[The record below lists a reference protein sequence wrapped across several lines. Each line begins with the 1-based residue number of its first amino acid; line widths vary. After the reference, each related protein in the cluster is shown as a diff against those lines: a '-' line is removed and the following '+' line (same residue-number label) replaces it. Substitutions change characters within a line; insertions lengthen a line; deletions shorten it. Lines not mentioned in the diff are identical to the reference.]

1 MRNAVRY
8 EVRVQRGVE
17 GPRFAAENQNSP
29 RQTGAFA
36 VNVIYT
42 TERGTRRALED
53 AWGLAQGLDAHVRL
67 VFIYAVPYSLP
78 LTKPAVSLSFLEDK
92 LVRLA
97 SGFSG
102 KTSVHIFLC
111 REAFSALEDVLPQ
124 SSLVIIGGTRH
135 GWMTKVRRLQR
146 QLKKLGHE
154 VIFAYTR

>member
-1 MRNAVRY
+1 MRDATRY
-8 EVRVQRGVE
+8 EVRVPRRSE
-17 GPRFAAENQNSP
+17 GFRFGAENQNSP
-29 RQTGAFA
+29 GETGAFA

-42 TERGTRRALED
+42 TDRGTRRALED
-53 AWGLAQGLDAHVRL
+53 AWDLAQGLDAHVRL
-67 VFIYAVPYSLP
+67 VFIHAVPYSLP

-102 KTSVHIFLC
+102 ETSVHIFLC
-111 REAFSALEDVLPQ
+111 REVFPALEDVLPQ

-154 VIFAYTR
+154 VIFTDTR